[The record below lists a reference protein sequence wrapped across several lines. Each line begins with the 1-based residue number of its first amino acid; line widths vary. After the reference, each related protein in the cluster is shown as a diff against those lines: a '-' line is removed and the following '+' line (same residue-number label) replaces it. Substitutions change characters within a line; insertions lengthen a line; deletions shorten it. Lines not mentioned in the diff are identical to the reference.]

1 MNQTEIN
8 VFDKLL
14 YYLSHEG
21 EVSWTKFKDA
31 IDILTG
37 KQRRFEY
44 MSTYL
49 KYLARLG
56 HLDFDPKLSHVT
68 IGPSVLLDTA
78 VKNRYVLVGSRTPAL
93 LKEVENCVSDIG
105 GKIRSESNQNAPA
118 TIIISDIDET
128 SLTEFEKLGIHI
140 SLEFSAKLSQLLPQ
154 PKRSSFP
161 PSDTPLSES
170 RKKFN
175 LRSLKFETFN
185 QRQHG
190 NGLYEIPQYG
200 RNIYI
205 YILKSGNDQRNVPR
219 DWGIWLALSD
229 AGKTSK
235 LVYYRKKYYR
245 WYVRAPLQIPLILD
259 RCATLCSGIPPISVF
274 RNKFYRYSYVH
285 AGIAYQLTK
294 SLNQNWEKVDVWSNE
309 NRSF

>member
-31 IDILTG
+31 IDKLPG
-37 KQRRFEY
+37 NQRRFEY

-56 HLDFDPKLSHVT
+56 HLDFDPMQLSHVV
-68 IGPSVLLDTA
+68 IGPAVLVDTA

-105 GKIRSESNQNAPA
+105 GKLRSESNKNAPA

-128 SLTEFEKLGIHI
+128 SFTEIKKLDIHI
-140 SLEFSAKLSQLLPQ
+140 SLEFSAKLSQLLPK

-175 LRSLKFETFN
+175 LKTLKFETYN
-185 QRQHG
+185 QRQRG
-190 NGLYEIPQYG
+190 NGLYEIPQFG
-200 RNIYI
+200 RNI
-205 YILKSGNDQRNVPR
+205 YILKSGDDQRRIPR
-219 DWGIWLALSD
+219 DWGTWLALSD
-229 AGKTSK
+229 AGKTTG
-235 LVYYRKKYYR
+235 LVYYRKKFHK
-245 WYVRAPLQIPLILD
+245 WYVKSPLQIPLILD
-259 RCATLCSGIPPISVF
+259 RCATLCYGSPPISVF
-274 RNKFYRYSYVH
+274 KNKFYRYSYVH

-294 SLNQNWEKVDVWSNE
+294 SLYQNWEKVDV
-309 NRSF
+309 

>member
-1 MNQTEIN
+1 MDQTEIN

-31 IDILTG
+31 IDKLTG
-37 KQRRFEY
+37 NQRRFEY

-56 HLDFDPKLSHVT
+56 HLDYDPMQLSHVT
-68 IGPSVLLDTA
+68 IGPSVLIETA
-78 VKNRYVLVGSRTPAL
+78 VNNRYVLVGNRTPAL

-105 GKIRSESNQNAPA
+105 GKLRSESNKNAPA

-128 SLTEFEKLGIHI
+128 SFTEIKKLDIHI
-140 SLEFSAKLSQLLPQ
+140 SLEFSAKLSQLLPK

-175 LRSLKFETFN
+175 LKTLKFETYN
-185 QRQHG
+185 QRQRG
-190 NGLYEIPQYG
+190 NGLYEIPQFG
-200 RNIYI
+200 RNI
-205 YILKSGNDQRNVPR
+205 YILKSGDDQRKVPR
-219 DWGIWLALSD
+219 DWGTWLALSD
-229 AGKTSK
+229 AGKTTG
-235 LVYYRKKYYR
+235 LVYYKKKCHK
-245 WYVRAPLQIPLILD
+245 WYVKSPLQIPLILD
-259 RCATLCSGIPPISVF
+259 RCATLCYGYPPISILSTL
-274 RNKFYRYSYVH
+274 KDKYYRYSYVH
-285 AGIAYQLTK
+285 ANIAYQLTK
-294 SLNQNWEKVDVWSNE
+294 SLYQNWEKVDV
-309 NRSF
+309 

>member
-1 MNQTEIN
+1 MNQTDFN

-31 IDILTG
+31 IDILSG
-37 KQRRFEY
+37 EQRRFEY

-56 HLDFDPKLSHVT
+56 HLDFDPMQLTHVA
-68 IGPSVLLDTA
+68 IGPSVLLETA
-78 VKNRYVLVGSRTPAL
+78 VNNRYVLVGSRTSAL
-93 LKEVENCVSDIG
+93 LKEVDNCVSDIG
-105 GKIRSESNQNAPA
+105 GKLRAESNKNAPT

-128 SLTEFEKLGIHI
+128 SFTEFEDLGIHI

-161 PSDTPLSES
+161 PSDILLSES

-175 LRSLKFETFN
+175 HKSLKFEPYN

-190 NGLYEIPQYG
+190 NGLYEIPQFG
-200 RNIYI
+200 RSI
-205 YILKSGNDQRNVPR
+205 YILKSGDAQRSVPR

-235 LVYYRKKYYR
+235 LVYYRKKDYR
-245 WYVRAPLQIPLILD
+245 WYVKAPLQIPLILD

-274 RNKFYRYSYVH
+274 KNKFYRYSYIH
-285 AGIAYQLTK
+285 TGIAYQLTK

>member
-1 MNQTEIN
+1 MIQTEIN

-31 IDILTG
+31 IDRLTG
-37 KQRRFEY
+37 GQRRFEY

-56 HLDFDPKLSHVT
+56 HLDFDPMQLSHVT
-68 IGPSVLLDTA
+68 IGPTVLLETA
-78 VKNRYVLVGSRTPAL
+78 VRNRYVLVGSRTPDL
-93 LKEVENCVSDIG
+93 LKEVENCVSDID
-105 GKIRSESNQNAPA
+105 GKLRSEPNKNAPA
-118 TIIISDIDET
+118 TIILSDIDET
-128 SLTEFEKLGIHI
+128 SFTEFENLGIHI

-154 PKRSSFP
+154 LKRSSFP

-175 LRSLKFETFN
+175 LRSLKFETYN

-205 YILKSGNDQRNVPR
+205 LKSGNDQRNVPR
-219 DWGIWLALSD
+219 DWGTWLALSD
-229 AGKTSK
+229 AGKTK
-235 LVYYRKKYYR
+235 GYVYYKKNTYR
-245 WYVRAPLQIPLILD
+245 WYVKSPLQTPIILD
-259 RCATLCSGIPPISVF
+259 RCATLCYGSPPISVHN
-274 RNKFYRYSYVH
+274 NKYYRYSYVH
-285 AGIAYQLTK
+285 AGIAYQLTR
-294 SLNQNWEKVDVWSNE
+294 SLNQNWEKVNV
-309 NRSF
+309 

>member
-31 IDILTG
+31 IDKLPG
-37 KQRRFEY
+37 NQRRFEY

-56 HLDFDPKLSHVT
+56 HLDFDPMQLSHVV
-68 IGPSVLLDTA
+68 IGPAVLVDTA

-105 GKIRSESNQNAPA
+105 GKLRSESNKNAPA

-128 SLTEFEKLGIHI
+128 SFTEIKKLDIHI
-140 SLEFSAKLSQLLPQ
+140 SLEFSAKLSQLLPK

-175 LRSLKFETFN
+175 LKTLKFETYN
-185 QRQHG
+185 QRQRG
-190 NGLYEIPQYG
+190 NGLYEIPQFG
-200 RNIYI
+200 RNI
-205 YILKSGNDQRNVPR
+205 YILKSGDDQRRVPR
-219 DWGIWLALSD
+219 DWGTWLALSD
-229 AGKTSK
+229 AGKTTG
-235 LVYYRKKYYR
+235 LVYYRKKFHK
-245 WYVRAPLQIPLILD
+245 WYVKSPLQIPLILD
-259 RCATLCSGIPPISVF
+259 RCATLCYGSPPISVF
-274 RNKFYRYSYVH
+274 KNKFYRYSYVH

-294 SLNQNWEKVDVWSNE
+294 SLYQNWEKVDV
-309 NRSF
+309 

>member
-1 MNQTEIN
+1 MIQTEIN

-21 EVSWTKFKDA
+21 EVSWIKFKDT
-31 IDILTG
+31 IDRLTG
-37 KQRRFEY
+37 DQRRFEY

-56 HLDFDPKLSHVT
+56 HLDFDPMQLTHVA

-78 VKNRYVLVGSRTPAL
+78 LKNRYVLVGSRTPAL
-93 LKEVENCVSDIG
+93 LKEVENCVFDIG
-105 GKIRSESNQNAPA
+105 GKIRSESNKNAPA
-118 TIIISDIDET
+118 TIILSDIDKT
-128 SLTEFEKLGIHI
+128 SFTEFENLGIHI
-140 SLEFSAKLSQLLPQ
+140 SLEFSARLSQLLPQ

-161 PSDTPLSES
+161 TSDTPLSES

-175 LRSLKFETFN
+175 LKSLEFETSN

-205 YILKSGNDQRNVPR
+205 LKSGDDQRSVPR
-219 DWGIWLALSD
+219 DWGTWLALSG

-235 LVYYRKKYYR
+235 LVYYRKKFHR
-245 WYVRAPLQIPLILD
+245 WYVRSPLQIPLILD
-259 RCATLCSGIPPISVF
+259 RCATLCYGSPPISIF
-274 RNKFYRYSYVH
+274 KNKFYCYSYVH

-294 SLNQNWEKVDVWSNE
+294 SLHQNWEKADV
-309 NRSF
+309 